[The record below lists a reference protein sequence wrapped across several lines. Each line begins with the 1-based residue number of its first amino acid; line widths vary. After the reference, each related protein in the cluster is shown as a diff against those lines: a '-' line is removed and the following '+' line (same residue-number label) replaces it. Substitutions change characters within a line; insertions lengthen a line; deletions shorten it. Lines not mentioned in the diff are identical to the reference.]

1 MQSNLSTSSS
11 FEPLDPHDPNLS
23 RIATKMFENISS
35 FIQSEFEGSTDDYSL
50 LEAMNNGTRTK
61 YEDIQHIIS
70 CLNASTTEMNSKL
83 EALVPLLQQID
94 EIDETVN
101 KLESSALK
109 LNGYSIEL
117 EKKLQRIT
125 QQK

>member
-1 MQSNLSTSSS
+1 MSTSTSS

-35 FIQSEFEGSTDDYSL
+35 FIQEEFQGSAEDNAL
-50 LEAMNNGTRTK
+50 LKSMNEATCNK
-61 YEDIQHIIS
+61 YQDIQHIIS
-70 CLNASTTEMNSKL
+70 CLNASSTEMNNKL
-83 EALVPLLQQID
+83 EHLEPLLQQID
-94 EIDETVN
+94 EIDQCVN

-109 LNGYSIEL
+109 LDAYSMEL
-117 EKKLQRIT
+117 ERKLQRIV